1 MRARKPES
9 FLGGGGGECDSRRH
23 STTGFREN
31 VMVAGTSYQIFLS
44 LIVLWPG
51 KGKTF
56 SYKNNLTNFSGET

>member
-9 FLGGGGGECDSRRH
+9 FWEGGGGGECE
-23 STTGFREN
+23 RECHGGGN
-31 VMVAGTSYQIFLS
+31 KLSNFSS

-56 SYKNNLTNFSGET
+56 SYKNNLTNLSGET